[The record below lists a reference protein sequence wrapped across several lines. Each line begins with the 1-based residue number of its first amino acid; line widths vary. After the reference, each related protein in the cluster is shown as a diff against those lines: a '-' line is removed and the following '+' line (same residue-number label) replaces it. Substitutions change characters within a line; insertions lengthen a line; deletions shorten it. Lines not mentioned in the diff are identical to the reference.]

1 MLSNYKLHIFDC
13 LTHDV
18 FQNILDLAMMH
29 VSPVYLG
36 EPSRDKRGSGFFRSE
51 PPVLFSST
59 SARDLLFIGTK
70 SDIPVHKHALQ
81 SEHQRDWIAIYRTSC
96 RIRSFR
102 KFSFF

>member
-1 MLSNYKLHIFDC
+1 
-13 LTHDV
+13 
-18 FQNILDLAMMH
+18 MMH

-59 SARDLLFIGTK
+59 GARDLLLIGNK
-70 SDIPVHKHALQ
+70 RDIPVHKHALQ
-81 SEHQRDWIAIYRTSC
+81 SEHQHDWIAINSTSC
-96 RIRSFR
+96 RIRTFG